1 MNKYELSEAYI
12 GGPTG
17 EINVTGNVRLGKGGG
32 GGTSKTVSEIPKE
45 LKPLAEKY
53 SSAGI
58 KAFDTPFKY
67 YKVEDRYAGLTDPQ
81 LQGIDMVQNRALQG
95 SATVGNAENQLNSMI
110 SGGNTN
116 PFLDQMFQA
125 GADKVKANVNGN
137 FAAAGRYG
145 SGAHTGTLA
154 DSLGNMAAQM
164 YGGAYENDRAR
175 QMQAIGMAPQF
186 GNLAYQDAS
195 QLMNAGQIL
204 QDEAQ
209 NPLDFQYQ
217 QFTEDQNKLYKDM
230 GAAAGIFQS
239 QPYGSSSSTKQ
250 SGGGK

>member
-1 MNKYELSEAYI
+1 MPVA
-12 GGPTG
+12 
-17 EINVTGNVRLGKGGG
+17 GKMTLEGGG
-32 GGTSKTVSEIPKE
+32 SSGGTSKTVSEVPAE
-45 LKPLAEKY
+45 LKPLAARY
-53 SSAGI
+53 SQAGI
-58 KAFDTPFKY
+58 QAFDTPFEY
-67 YKVEDRYAGLTDPQ
+67 YGGQRYAGLTDPQ
-81 LQGIDMVQNRALQG
+81 LQGIDMVQNRAMQG

-125 GADKVKANVNGN
+125 GADKVKANVNSN

-239 QPYGSSSSTKQ
+239 QPYGSSSSTTQ

>member
-1 MNKYELSEAYI
+1 MRYNHIDMLPEQAFQ
-12 GGPTG
+12 P
-17 EINVTGNVRLGKGGG
+17 VGKKMTLEGGG
-32 GGTSKTVSEIPKE
+32 GGGGKSKTTSEVPAE
-45 LKPLAEKY
+45 LKPLAARY

-58 KAFDTPFKY
+58 QAFDTPFQY
-67 YKVEDRYAGLTDPQ
+67 YNDQRYAGLTDPQ

-95 SATVGNAENQLNSMI
+95 SQTIGNAENQLNSMI
-110 SGGNTN
+110 AGGSTN

-125 GADKVKANVNGN
+125 GADKVKANVNSN
-137 FAAAGRYG
+137 FALGGRYG

-186 GNLAYQDAS
+186 GNMAYQDAS

-230 GAAAGIFQS
+230 AAAAGIFQS
-239 QPYGSSSSTKQ
+239 QPYGNSSTTTQ